1 MLVLEVQE
9 KFVEIVEMLDGP
21 LGEKLQSAN
30 LAQVKL
36 KYVTKMEQWDQ
47 VNCLCKFILN
57 ERLVNKIQ
65 FWVYKS

>member
-1 MLVLEVQE
+1 M
-9 KFVEIVEMLDGP
+9 EIVEMLDGP

-30 LAQVKL
+30 MAQVKL

-57 ERLVNKIQ
+57 ERLVKKIQ

>member
-1 MLVLEVQE
+1 M
-9 KFVEIVEMLDGP
+9 EIVEMLDGP

>member
-1 MLVLEVQE
+1 
-9 KFVEIVEMLDGP
+9 MLDGP

-47 VNCLCKFILN
+47 VNFLCKYILN
-57 ERLVNKIQ
+57 ERLVKKIQ
-65 FWVYKS
+65 FLGFTKVKAFTSNCINSRNK